1 MDFINSDL
9 NQEILQILCQESLQ
23 NFQSADKFERK
34 SNLTKFFLLNE
45 GNAPNSGVI
54 YIFCLFK
61 ALECHFEQ
69 ENYINAATVIDI
81 SIYYVPN
88 ILFYQTLSKRNLRE
102 AFEETKLALQP
113 RLSLNKIRCNAND

>member
-1 MDFINSDL
+1 MDFINSDP

-88 ILFYQTLSKRNLRE
+88 ILFYQTLSKRKLRG
-102 AFEETKLALQP
+102 AFEENSIRYIYLI
-113 RLSLNKIRCNAND
+113 NKIKIDCIYL